1 MYGKKVDDSHRPSS
15 KPNISFSEDA
25 QNADKQNRDTLK
37 TQRARD
43 VISCGEC
50 GKSRLVYSQSKLT
63 HEQVLFFVNAC
74 NFREP
79 CTLCCV
85 SVLLFLIRFIDY
97 KVKWNIENKLILGLH
112 DLSIL
117 Y

>member
-15 KPNISFSEDA
+15 KPNINFSEDA
-25 QNADKQNRDTLK
+25 WNADKQNRDTLK

-63 HEQVLFFVNAC
+63 HEQVLFLHAISYIMLCVCSFVLN
-74 NFREP
+74 
-79 CTLCCV
+79 
-85 SVLLFLIRFIDY
+85 
-97 KVKWNIENKLILGLH
+97 KVYSLQN
-112 DLSIL
+112 
-117 Y
+117 